1 MAVSPLA
8 NFKED
13 DMTNP
18 LLTTSGTIWFTG
30 LSGAGKTT
38 TALQVIDLLRDLN
51 RHALLLDGD
60 ELRSGLNKDLSFDRA
75 SRRENA
81 RRTTEVALLAAKS
94 GSLAVVSLISPF
106 QDDRDHARSRHVESG
121 LFFFEVFVDTP
132 LEVCES
138 RDPKGLYESAR
149 SATTNVM
156 TGYSDPYE
164 RPVRPDLILI
174 PSMGTP
180 DQMAQIVLAELTEFL
195 RRV

>member
-1 MAVSPLA
+1 MTCNLA
-8 NFKED
+8 I
-13 DMTNP
+13 
-18 LLTTSGTIWFTG
+18 SRGTIWFTG

-38 TALQVIDLLRDLN
+38 AAQRVIDRLQELG
-51 RHALLLDGD
+51 RHSLLLDGD

-75 SRRENA
+75 SRSENA

-94 GSLAVVSLISPF
+94 GSLAVVSLISPY
-106 QDDRDHARSRHVESG
+106 QDDRDHARNRHVESG

-138 RDPKGLYESAR
+138 RDPKGLYQSAR

-164 RPVRPDLILI
+164 RPLRPDLILTPDI
-174 PSMGTP
+174 GAP
-180 DQMAQIVLAELTEFL
+180 DQMAQLVINALHVFL
-195 RRV
+195 Q

>member
-1 MAVSPLA
+1 VADSPFTI
-8 NFKED
+8 FKED
-13 DMTNP
+13 FMTHP
-18 LLTTSGTIWFTG
+18 LTSASGTIWFTG

-38 TALQVIDLLRDLN
+38 TAHRVIDLLRDLN
-51 RHALLLDGD
+51 RHSLLLDGD

-94 GSLAVVSLISPF
+94 GSLAVVSLISPY
-106 QDDRDHARSRHVESG
+106 QDDRDHARNRHVESD

-164 RPVRPDLILI
+164 RPVRPDLTLT
-174 PSMGTP
+174 PDVGAP
-180 DQMAQIVLAELTEFL
+180 DQMAQAVIDAINAFL
-195 RRV
+195 Q

>member
-1 MAVSPLA
+1 VADSPLTI
-8 NFKED
+8 FKEHF
-13 DMTNP
+13 MTHP
-18 LLTTSGTIWFTG
+18 LTSASGTIWFTG

-38 TALQVIDLLRDLN
+38 TAQRVIDLLRDLN
-51 RHALLLDGD
+51 RHSLLLDGD

-94 GSLAVVSLISPF
+94 GSVAVVSLISPY
-106 QDDRDHARSRHVESG
+106 QDDRDHARNRHVESG

-149 SATTNVM
+149 SASTNVM

-164 RPVRPDLILI
+164 RPLQPNLTLT
-174 PSMGTP
+174 PSMGSP
-180 DQMAQIVLAELTEFL
+180 DQMAQAVIDTINAFL
-195 RRV
+195 Q

>member
-1 MAVSPLA
+1 MTHPLTSA
-8 NFKED
+8 
-13 DMTNP
+13 
-18 LLTTSGTIWFTG
+18 SGTIWFTG

-38 TALQVIDLLRDLN
+38 TAHRVIDLLRDLN
-51 RHALLLDGD
+51 RHSLLLD
-60 ELRSGLNKDLSFDRA
+60 A

-94 GSLAVVSLISPF
+94 GSLAVVSLISPY
-106 QDDRDHARSRHVESG
+106 QDDRDHARSRHGESG
-121 LFFFEVFVDTP
+121 LFFFEIFVDTP

-164 RPVRPDLILI
+164 RPVRPDLTLT
-174 PSMGTP
+174 PDVGGP
-180 DQMAQIVLAELTEFL
+180 DQMAQAVIDAINAFL
-195 RRV
+195 Q

>member
-1 MAVSPLA
+1 MNHPLA
-8 NFKED
+8 TVN
-13 DMTNP
+13 
-18 LLTTSGTIWFTG
+18 GTIWFTG

-38 TALQVIDLLRDLN
+38 TAQRVIDLLQELG
-51 RHALLLDGD
+51 RHSLLLDGD

-81 RRTTEVALLAAKS
+81 RCTTEVALLAAKS
-94 GSLAVVSLISPF
+94 GSLAVVSLISPY
-106 QDDRDHARSRHVESG
+106 QDDRDHARNRHLESG

-149 SATTNVM
+149 SAATNVM

-164 RPVRPDLILI
+164 RPVQPDLTLT
-174 PSMGTP
+174 PDVGGP
-180 DQMAQIVLAELTEFL
+180 DQMAQAVIDAINAFL
-195 RRV
+195 Q

>member
-1 MAVSPLA
+1 MTHPLISA
-8 NFKED
+8 
-13 DMTNP
+13 
-18 LLTTSGTIWFTG
+18 SGTIWFTG

-38 TALQVIDLLRDLN
+38 TAQRVIDLLRDLN
-51 RHALLLDGD
+51 RHSLLLDGD

-94 GSLAVVSLISPF
+94 GSVAVVSLISPY
-106 QDDRDHARSRHVESG
+106 QDDRDHARNRHVESG

-138 RDPKGLYESAR
+138 RDPKGLYKSAR
-149 SATTNVM
+149 SASTNVM

-164 RPVRPDLILI
+164 RPVRPDLTLT
-174 PSMGTP
+174 PDVGGP
-180 DQMAQIVLAELTEFL
+180 DQMAQVVIDAINAFL
-195 RRV
+195 Q

>member
-1 MAVSPLA
+1 MTHPLTSA
-8 NFKED
+8 
-13 DMTNP
+13 
-18 LLTTSGTIWFTG
+18 SGTIWFTG

-38 TALQVIDLLRDLN
+38 TAQRVIDLLRDLN
-51 RHALLLDGD
+51 RHSLLLDGD

-94 GSLAVVSLISPF
+94 GSVAVVSLISPY
-106 QDDRDHARSRHVESG
+106 QDDRDHARNRHVESG

-149 SATTNVM
+149 SASTNVM

-164 RPVRPDLILI
+164 RPLRPDLTLT
-174 PSMGTP
+174 PDVGGP
-180 DQMAQIVLAELTEFL
+180 DQMAQAVIDTINAFL
-195 RRV
+195 Q

>member
-1 MAVSPLA
+1 MNHPLA
-8 NFKED
+8 TVN
-13 DMTNP
+13 
-18 LLTTSGTIWFTG
+18 GTIWFTG

-38 TALQVIDLLRDLN
+38 TAQRVIDLLQELG
-51 RHALLLDGD
+51 RHSLLLDGD

-81 RRTTEVALLAAKS
+81 RRTTEVAILAAKS
-94 GSLAVVSLISPF
+94 GSLAVVSLISPY
-106 QDDRDHARSRHVESG
+106 QDDRDHARNRHVESG

-138 RDPKGLYESAR
+138 RDPKGLYQSAR

-164 RPVRPDLILI
+164 RPVQPDLTLTPDI
-174 PSMGTP
+174 GGP
-180 DQMAQIVLAELTEFL
+180 DQMAQAVIDAINAFL
-195 RRV
+195 Q